1 MENNQDS
8 RREKTIFVTALIV
21 GQIIFI
27 AIIAFIVSLFV
38 HDEKISNVD
47 YERQPKVVIEN
58 IKSFLPDATQDY
70 SAVLGQKI
78 AKTVESNAP
87 NYDIFGSKATIR
99 ENTFKMTKLE
109 KDNTSFYSMI
119 IDIPNLQ
126 QSYQIYDVYSSDN
139 EPANRMYVLCL
150 DNPSEIIY
158 PDFQC
163 KDEYPL
169 NMRSIIVNYYLP
181 YFDFNYFSTFME
193 DNFTKIYINPT
204 EYSPTEKEKETY
216 LQETKEAVRSLGVS
230 PDLFTYEIA
239 TPSDLT
245 YQINQ

>member
-119 IDIPNLQ
+119 IRRKLFI
-126 QSYQIYDVYSSDN
+126 QISNVKMN
-139 EPANRMYVLCL
+139 
-150 DNPSEIIY
+150 IH
-158 PDFQC
+158 
-163 KDEYPL
+163 
-169 NMRSIIVNYYLP
+169 
-181 YFDFNYFSTFME
+181 
-193 DNFTKIYINPT
+193 
-204 EYSPTEKEKETY
+204 
-216 LQETKEAVRSLGVS
+216 
-230 PDLFTYEIA
+230 
-239 TPSDLT
+239 
-245 YQINQ
+245 